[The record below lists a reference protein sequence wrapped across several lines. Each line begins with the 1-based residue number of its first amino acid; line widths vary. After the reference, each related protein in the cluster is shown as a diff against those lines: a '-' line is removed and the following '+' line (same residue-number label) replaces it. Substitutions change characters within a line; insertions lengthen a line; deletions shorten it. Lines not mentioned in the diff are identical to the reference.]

1 MDSKPLEIMK
11 NPWDVPSLDEYLFY
25 CCPECEL
32 KTKEYEIFYNHAVIV
47 HELAKET
54 LEASK
59 TSNNERKTLY
69 ENVPR
74 KRKKNRDIQDSATDL
89 IEEPSSKTLCG
100 FKCPDCH
107 NIIHPTL
114 FEKHKKVCQVTGND
128 EHPDIEEV
136 EPNDVNTQTLLPTSD
151 DSVDPLD
158 VIPLE
163 EVEDYLGVE
172 IGLAEKQQKVGVQE
186 FDNIK
191 VVLDRSVVDKFRKNS
206 IKVITEEKDEVFK
219 EELDIDLV
227 KAEQDQNKPES
238 VEKMQLFECEIC
250 NKVFKIEAS
259 WKQHKKRAHERKRK
273 CRKCSKYLKNENDL
287 VKHYARVHVHE
298 NGGKESQECDKCSIF
313 KFIYNIFMKRN
324 WIRKNLKTLNALETI
339 CFRMIVI
346 SYNIF
351 IFK

>member
-25 CCPECEL
+25 CYPECEL

-206 IKVITEEKDEVFK
+206 IKVITEEKDEDMIDIK

-273 CRKCSKYLKNENDL
+273 CIKCSKYLKNENDL

-298 NGGKESQECDKCSIF
+298 NGGKESQECDKCYKILDMSYLQVHLQHIHEE
-313 KFIYNIFMKRN
+313 KLDRKEPKNIECIGNDLF
-324 WIRKNLKTLNALETI
+324 
-339 CFRMIVI
+339 
-346 SYNIF
+346 
-351 IFK
+351 